1 MIIAQLHIH
10 TYIYMYIQIDKHTH
24 IHCFFGNTLPKA
36 DHIGLML
43 LAADKPRHWQSKAKR
58 LCFIFLT
65 QRMGHQSA
73 CTSKLLNFCYASKT
87 NLRLSETGQAPQAWR
102 AESHEMA
109 LRPLRKQLSETGLA
123 VQLLQSVVGPC
134 PSEPSQKSQLPAC
147 ANNRRASH
155 TAQHPS
161 RSTPISSYI

>member
-1 MIIAQLHIH
+1 M
-10 TYIYMYIQIDKHTH
+10 YVYMYVCIYMYIYIYIYTYA
-24 IHCFFGNTLPKA
+24 FFLFWYSS
-36 DHIGLML
+36 L
-43 LAADKPRHWQSKAKR
+43 LITDSSK
-58 LCFIFLT
+58 F
-65 QRMGHQSA
+65 GSHQSA
-73 CTSKLLNFCYASKT
+73 CTSKLLNFCSASKT
-87 NLRLSETGQAPQAWR
+87 NLQLSETGQAPQAWR

-134 PSEPSQKSQLPAC
+134 ASEPSQKSQLPAC

>member
-1 MIIAQLHIH
+1 MYVCIYVCMYIYIC
-10 TYIYMYIQIDKHTH
+10 TYIYTYTH
-24 IHCFFGNTLPKA
+24 MHSFFWYSS
-36 DHIGLML
+36 L
-43 LAADKPRHWQSKAKR
+43 LITDSSKV
-58 LCFIFLT
+58 
-65 QRMGHQSA
+65 GSHQSA
-73 CTSKLLNFCYASKT
+73 CTSKLLNFCSASKT

-134 PSEPSQKSQLPAC
+134 ASEPSQKSQLPAC

-161 RSTPISSYI
+161 RSTPICSYI

>member
-1 MIIAQLHIH
+1 MLSRTIKAQS
-10 TYIYMYIQIDKHTH
+10 IQT
-24 IHCFFGNTLPKA
+24 NSETS
-36 DHIGLML
+36 
-43 LAADKPRHWQSKAKR
+43 WNSKAKR

-109 LRPLRKQLSETGLA
+109 LRPLRDQLSETGLA
-123 VQLLQSVVGPC
+123 P
-134 PSEPSQKSQLPAC
+134 P
-147 ANNRRASH
+147 NH
-155 TAQHPS
+155 T
-161 RSTPISSYI
+161 